1 VKLKRKINSTRD
13 KKTIFQRMRTK
24 LKTIIYSK
32 LGWND
37 EIKKKTF
44 HKKSQ
49 E

>member
-1 VKLKRKINSTRD
+1 
-13 KKTIFQRMRTK
+13 MRTK